1 MRQHQRLINRAKSQG
16 MTITDVSEMMQRDAA
31 IITNR
36 NQSEL
41 VIDGVPMSWLNV
53 SSQFYCDNKQLTKLA
68 YEAVNIPY
76 PKSIIF
82 DSPDE
87 KAVVDFFKNGQT
99 YICKPLDSTNGI
111 GVELGIDTLEKI
123 HLYYENYKHLNTR
136 FLLEE
141 YAAGKDLRI
150 QVIGGKIVAAC
161 IREPAFV
168 TGNGENT
175 VRELMAIRQAV
186 MTSQNPNNRLEIDE
200 ATDELLQKQAL
211 KLDDIPPKNCHVR
224 LKYVSNIAQGGL
236 PIDVT
241 AEIHEEFH
249 RWAADLSAYLGTG
262 YMGLDFMTTN
272 HADNPYIYTK
282 ILEIN
287 ARADWVHHTFSEVR
301 THDIAGIIL
310 KQLFLNLD

>member
-1 MRQHQRLINRAKSQG
+1 MLQHKRLINRAESQG
-16 MTITDVSEMMQRDAA
+16 MTITDVSKMMQRDAA
-31 IITNR
+31 IITHK

-68 YEAVNIPY
+68 YEAIDIPY

-87 KAVVDFFKNGQT
+87 KALIDFFENGQL

-111 GVELGIDTLEKI
+111 GVELDIDSFEKVN
-123 HLYYENYKHLNTR
+123 LYYKNYKLLNTR

-168 TGNGENT
+168 TGNGKNT
-175 VRELMAIRQAV
+175 IQELMNIRQAV
-186 MTSQNPNNRLEIDE
+186 MTKQNPNNRLEVDE
-200 ATDELLQKQAL
+200 ATMELLKKQQL
-211 KLDDIPPKNCHVR
+211 TINDIPKKNRHVR

-241 AEIHEEFH
+241 NEIHEDFH
-249 RWAADLSAYLGTG
+249 RWATDLSAYLGTG

-272 HADNPYIYTK
+272 HTENPYLYTK

-301 THDIAGIIL
+301 THDIAKIIL
-310 KQLFLNLD
+310 KHLFQ

>member
-31 IITNR
+31 IITND

-68 YEAVNIPY
+68 YEAVDIPY

-87 KAVVDFFKNGQT
+87 KAVIDFFENGQN

-111 GVELGIDTLEKI
+111 GVELDIDSLEKI
-123 HLYYENYKHLNTR
+123 SWYYENYKQLNTR

-150 QVIGGKIVAAC
+150 QVIDGKIVAAC

-175 VRELMAIRQAV
+175 IRELMDIRQAV
-186 MTSQNPNNRLEIDE
+186 MTSQNPNNRLEVDE
-200 ATDELLQKQAL
+200 ATDELLKKQAL
-211 KLDDIPPKNCHVR
+211 KLDDIPKKNRHVR

-241 AEIHEEFH
+241 DEIHEVFH

-262 YMGLDFMTTN
+262 YMGLDFMTTS
-272 HADNPYIYTK
+272 HIENPHTHTK

-310 KQLFLNLD
+310 DELFDS